1 MLTTADKN
9 KEYSKSAPTPVTVVT
24 GFLGS
29 GKTTL
34 INHILNSDHG
44 LRIGV
49 VVNDFG
55 SINID
60 SELISDVNE
69 GMVSLANGCIC
80 CVTRNDLISSVLKL
94 AETENGL
101 DHIVIESSG
110 IAYPESVVNALMTPE
125 IRSAILLDGVITMVD
140 AEQTLL
146 FADDEVHKVAEKQ
159 IEHANL
165 VVLNKKDL
173 VDKETLR
180 KVHDWIAN
188 INSSLQIL
196 ETSHSKIPIEILLGI
211 NGNLAS
217 RPINVDELTSDK
229 HREHKYAHN
238 IEFETWTYESR
249 EPLSIEALQI
259 FLKHIPKS
267 VYRIKGF
274 IYSAEKP
281 HKRILLQMVGRRAT
295 LAVTGN
301 WDEDLQ
307 QTRLVFIAKKE
318 TINFKAIEGALNEC
332 IVIEH
337 MGSQCC

>member
-1 MLTTADKN
+1 MHN
-9 KEYSKSAPTPVTVVT
+9 STPVTVVA

-34 INHILNSDHG
+34 INHVLNSDHG

-55 SINID
+55 AINID
-60 SELISDVNE
+60 AELISDVNE

-80 CVTRNDLISSVLKL
+80 CVTRTDLISAVLKL
-94 AETENGL
+94 ADKEHEL
-101 DHIVIESSG
+101 DHILIESSG
-110 IAYPESVVNALMTPE
+110 IAYPESVVKALMTPE
-125 IRSAILLDGVITMVD
+125 IRSAILLDGVITLVD
-140 AEQTLL
+140 AEQLL
-146 FADDEVHKVAEKQ
+146 LIDDEEALKMAKKQ
-159 IEHANL
+159 IEGANL
-165 VVLNKKDL
+165 VVLNKTDL
-173 VDKETLR
+173 VSEETLR
-180 KVHDWIAN
+180 KVHARIAN

-196 ETSHSKIPIEILLGI
+196 ETSHSKIPLEILLGI

-229 HREHKYAHN
+229 HREHNHSHG
-238 IEFETWTYESR
+238 IQFETWTYESR
-249 EPLSIEALQI
+249 EPLSLEALQI
-259 FLKHIPKS
+259 FLKHVPKS
-267 VYRIKGF
+267 VYRVKGF

-281 HKRILLQMVGRRAT
+281 HKRILLQLVGRRAT
-295 LAVTGN
+295 LAVIGN
-301 WDEDLQ
+301 WEEELR